1 MSAVDGA
8 ASPNEAASPNPP
20 GDGAAIGS
28 LNVPGGGDFVASLD
42 VPGDVDGS
50 LNVAGARCAV
60 GSLSV
65 LGAGELRE
73 LCTALRAGRLAGG
86 HELIT
91 AIEGDLEQYHRAPVT
106 QEPPPQLAE
115 VLPLMGWLIHEAA
128 ASTTDYG
135 LIVRAADA
143 ARAMPWPEYAV
154 RALGAFRAQALAEA
168 AGDSALAVHREAR
181 NRHASFLAY
190 HRSREPDAKDPYLRA
205 LDEMLVHLAP
215 AEIDTACRLA
225 SQLAGGSAGR
235 PADGAA
241 PSPADSAVSGL
252 AESTAFGPADG
263 CAAGGTTRLA
273 FDRLASGAD
282 IGEQALAAATR
293 VKRRHGFVDTVCE
306 EGLTLPESLAHLGAA
321 TARALL
327 LMLKL
332 CPSLERLGADP
343 PGSDKTW
350 EDTRERLHGRF
361 AAAYDYA
368 ELPIED
374 SAGHPLE
381 PSAGLRAAIAWIRRH
396 SATS

>member
-8 ASPNEAASPNPP
+8 ASPNKAASPNAPR
-20 GDGAAIGS
+20 
-28 LNVPGGGDFVASLD
+28 GGDFVASLD
-42 VPGDVDGS
+42 VPGDVVGS
-50 LNVAGARCAV
+50 LDVAGARCAV

-73 LCTALRAGRLAGG
+73 LCAALRAGRLAGG
-86 HELIT
+86 PELIT

-106 QEPPPQLAE
+106 QVPPPQLAE

-128 ASTTDYG
+128 ASTTDHD

-154 RALGAFRAQALAEA
+154 RALGAFRAQALAEP

-205 LDEMLVHLAP
+205 LDEMLVHLVP

-225 SQLAGGSAGR
+225 D
-235 PADGAA
+235 DGT
-241 PSPADSAVSGL
+241 VG
-252 AESTAFGPADG
+252 
-263 CAAGGTTRLA
+263 GGTRRA

-293 VKRRHGFVDTVCE
+293 VKRRHGFVDAVCE
-306 EGLTLPESLAHLGAA
+306 EGLTQPESLVGVGAA

-332 CPSLERLGADP
+332 CPSLERLGDDP
-343 PGSDKTW
+343 PGGDKTW
-350 EDTRERLHGRF
+350 DDTRERLHGRF

-374 SAGHPLE
+374 SAGNPLE
-381 PSAGLRAAIAWIRRH
+381 PSAGLRAAVAWIRRH
-396 SATS
+396 SALGN